1 MLLAFVCPSSA
12 VKYYLQMKTHLS
24 VPVGGN
30 CNTVLVAN
38 ICGEAAQIEE
48 TVRSGIYDIKQKAAS
63 LSLYMVSFQL

>member
-1 MLLAFVCPSSA
+1 
-12 VKYYLQMKTHLS
+12 MKMRLS

-48 TVRSGIYDIKQKAAS
+48 TVRSGIYDMKQKAAS
-63 LSLYMVSFQL
+63 LSLYIVSLQL